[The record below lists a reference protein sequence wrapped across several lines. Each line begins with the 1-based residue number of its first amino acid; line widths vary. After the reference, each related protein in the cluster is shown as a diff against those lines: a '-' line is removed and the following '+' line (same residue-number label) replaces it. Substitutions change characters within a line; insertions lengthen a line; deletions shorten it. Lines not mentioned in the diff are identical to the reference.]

1 MRKLSKTESVFMA
14 VDRETNE
21 EIRNESTITI
31 NEDKT
36 KTPYPVEVQA
46 ILDEFIDVFPK
57 DLLGGLPPSREL
69 DHRIELVP
77 RAKPPHRAPYRM
89 SPPGLDELKKQLQD
103 LTEKGYIQPSV
114 SPFRAPILFVPK
126 KDGGIL
132 MCVDYK
138 ALNRVTVHNR
148 YPLPQIDELLDKL
161 HGVKLFTKIDL

>member
-14 VDRETNE
+14 VVRETNE

-77 RAKPPHRAPYRM
+77 RAEPPHKAPYRI
-89 SPPGLDELKKQLQD
+89 SPQGLDELKKQLID
-103 LTEKGYIQPSV
+103 LTEKTIHSHQCHHSGRLSFLSPKRTEESACVWIIGRQIGLLYIIGTPCPVLMSYWIG
-114 SPFRAPILFVPK
+114 FRVP
-126 KDGGIL
+126 D
-132 MCVDYK
+132 CS
-138 ALNRVTVHNR
+138 RRST
-148 YPLPQIDELLDKL
+148 
-161 HGVKLFTKIDL
+161 